1 MYEMSTLVPFC
12 RMKISR
18 SSRTTAKKP
27 TETHSPLILV
37 RLIRCWGSAAVVWA
51 DAIGGGAVCSG
62 AVGAGTS
69 GSGPSSPVGVDCGS
83 VAI

>member
-1 MYEMSTLVPFC
+1 MYETSTLVPFC

-37 RLIRCWGSAAVVWA
+37 RLIRCSGRGVAFCC
-51 DAIGGGAVCSG
+51 GAVC
-62 AVGAGTS
+62 
-69 GSGPSSPVGVDCGS
+69 
-83 VAI
+83 